1 MKDKLMK
8 KIYLPI
14 ILFIPAIALVFAF
27 TGGPAAGY
35 TGSPLDGIDCTDCH
49 PPGPA
54 STVNGWITSNIPI
67 SGYTP
72 GTTYTIILSTPGANT
87 SKMGFQ
93 ITAETPAAKAGSWII
108 TNSSRTQLK
117 GPSAV
122 SHTAAGTDPI
132 GVPNSWTMDWVA
144 PPPGT
149 GTLNFFAAVNAS
161 NASGTSMGDVIYKT
175 QLTVN
180 ESNVGIAENFDKAI
194 GNIYPNPAT
203 EMISVDVPLH
213 AQVKVFDNVGRM
225 VMRETAETPKLTLDI
240 SALEKGVY
248 YVNIS
253 LDGHYATRNF
263 IKR

>member
-1 MKDKLMK
+1 MLMK
-8 KIYLPI
+8 KIYTI
-14 ILFIPAIALVFAF
+14 SLFLIPAIALMFAF
-27 TGGPAAGY
+27 TGGPNAGY

-54 STVNGWITSNIPI
+54 SIVNAWISSNIPI
-67 SGYTP
+67 TGYTP

-108 TNSSRTQLK
+108 TNTSRTQLK

-144 PPPGT
+144 PPTGT

-161 NASGTSMGDVIYKT
+161 DASGTSMGDLIYRT

-180 ESNVGIAENFDKAI
+180 ESNVGIAENFEKAI

-203 EMISVDVPLH
+203 EMISMDVPLH
-213 AQVKVFDNVGRM
+213 AQVKVFDNMGRM
-225 VMRETAETPKLTLDI
+225 LMMETAETSKLTLDI
-240 SALEKGVY
+240 SVLEKGVY
-248 YVNIS
+248 YVNII
-253 LDGHYATRNF
+253 LDGQYATRNF